1 MHRMIGLAVPMALG
15 LIVVSGC
22 DRSPSPAEQNRRA
35 AADVAAVEAIQKI
48 EPPIKPITLQ
58 PITPE
63 EITAKNL
70 GGAGCRLST
79 TAPAQPLALALV
91 GRAVIKVD
99 DNIVMLIAD
108 NGGTK
113 LEQGAWEHYLGKQY
127 TLTLNRA
134 AGPDQVAGELTVRD
148 AWDRVIY
155 SARGLLDCSA

>member
-1 MHRMIGLAVPMALG
+1 MHRRFGLVATVTLG
-15 LIVVSGC
+15 LIALSGC
-22 DRSPSPAEQNRRA
+22 DRSPSPAEQNRRD

-79 TAPAQPLALALV
+79 TAPDQPLALALV
-91 GRAVIKVD
+91 GRALIKVD

-108 NGGTK
+108 NGGAK

-127 TLTLNRA
+127 TLTVKRA
-134 AGPDQVAGELTVRD
+134 AGPEQPAGELIVRD

-155 SARGLLDCSA
+155 SARGLLICSA

>member
-1 MHRMIGLAVPMALG
+1 MHRMIGLAVPMALS

-22 DRSPSPAEQNRRA
+22 DRSLSPEEQNRRD

-58 PITPE
+58 PISPE
-63 EITAKNL
+63 DITAKNL
-70 GGAGCRLST
+70 GGAGCRFST
-79 TAPAQPLALALV
+79 IAPDQPLALALV
-91 GRAVIKVD
+91 GRALIKVD

-127 TLTLNRA
+127 TLTVKRA
-134 AGPDQVAGELTVRD
+134 AGPDQVTGELTVRD

-155 SARGLLDCSA
+155 SARGQLSCSA

>member
-1 MHRMIGLAVPMALG
+1 MRCMIGLAVPMALG

-22 DRSPSPAEQNRRA
+22 DRSPSPAEQNRRD

-58 PITPE
+58 PITLE
-63 EITAKNL
+63 EVTAKNL
-70 GGAGCRLST
+70 GGAGCRFST
-79 TAPAQPLALALV
+79 AAAAQQLALALV

-127 TLTLNRA
+127 TLTLKRA

-155 SARGLLDCSA
+155 SARGQLSCSA